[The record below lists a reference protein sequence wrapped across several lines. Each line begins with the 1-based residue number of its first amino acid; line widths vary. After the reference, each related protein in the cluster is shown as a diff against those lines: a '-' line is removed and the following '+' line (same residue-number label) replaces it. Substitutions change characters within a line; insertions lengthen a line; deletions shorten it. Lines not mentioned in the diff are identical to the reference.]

1 MKRISAFALASLACF
16 LFFAGW
22 ATARAQTGGREKPL
36 KVEINSYEIVQLELK
51 TPVRLRDA
59 EGKEQSYERAYLVT
73 LKGTFPRDGGLGM
86 ELYIGDYRVP
96 EYGGTRDGLYFRIYG
111 EKLLDSLEG
120 KEFRYRFGPTEI
132 RSFEKRF
139 STKEAR
145 PFKSQRER

>member
-1 MKRISAFALASLACF
+1 MRRISAFALALASCSL
-16 LFFAGW
+16 LAGL
-22 ATARAQTGGREKPL
+22 TPARAQTSSREKPL
-36 KVEINSYEIVQLELK
+36 NVKINSYEIVRLELK

-73 LKGTFPRDGGLGM
+73 LKGTFPRDEGLGM

-96 EYGGTRDGLYFRIYG
+96 EYGGTKDGIYFRIYD
-111 EKLLDSLEG
+111 EKVLNNLEG

-132 RSFEKRF
+132 HSLEKRF

-145 PFKSQRER
+145 PFKTQRE